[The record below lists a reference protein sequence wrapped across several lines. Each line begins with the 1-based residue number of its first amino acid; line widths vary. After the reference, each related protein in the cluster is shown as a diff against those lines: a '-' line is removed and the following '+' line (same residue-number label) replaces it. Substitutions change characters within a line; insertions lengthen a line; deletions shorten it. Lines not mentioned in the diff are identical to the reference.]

1 MASCGWAVRSGLV
14 EDSSVGACVSVT
26 CVTVS
31 RSVTPPHSSG
41 KMIPV
46 KMLQWV
52 PVPFCYARC
61 LKSYY
66 SQNHVQLLCPASL
79 RGSSA
84 EWPGQSG
91 MRWIYYSG
99 TQRYLGP
106 ILVKDICSYCFN
118 TGLFLPQSPQIMV
131 DSRWPGAVVR
141 WASRGRLIADTEC
154 CQGCKTTDPRD
165 PDTNK

>member
-1 MASCGWAVRSGLV
+1 MASCGWAVRPGLV
-14 EDSSVGACVSVT
+14 EDCGVGACVSVT

-31 RSVTPPHSSG
+31 RSVTRCHAPAFQWQDDSSEDASVSTCTILLCTLF
-41 KMIPV
+41 KVI
-46 KMLQWV
+46 LV
-52 PVPFCYARC
+52 P
-61 LKSYY
+61 
-66 SQNHVQLLCPASL
+66 LCPASL

-91 MRWIYYSG
+91 LRWIYYSG

-106 ILVKDICSYCFN
+106 MLVKDICSYCFN
-118 TGLFLPQSPQIMV
+118 TGLFLPQSPHIMV